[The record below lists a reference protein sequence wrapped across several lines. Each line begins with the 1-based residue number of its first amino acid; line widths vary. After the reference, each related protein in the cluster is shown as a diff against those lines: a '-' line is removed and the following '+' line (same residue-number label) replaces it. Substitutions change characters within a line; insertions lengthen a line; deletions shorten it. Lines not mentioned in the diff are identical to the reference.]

1 MPTGN
6 WRLAQIPE
14 VQGALASVDP
24 QDGAI
29 VALTGGFDFD
39 LSNYNR
45 ATQAKR
51 QPGSAFK
58 PFVYSAALA
67 NGFTPATIVNDSPPD
82 VGYQAEL
89 ERVWKPEN
97 FGGKYFGLVSMR
109 FALQES
115 LNAVSIR
122 MTKEIGVPTVAEHVR
137 RFGFDDDAV
146 PNNLSLA
153 LGAGGVAP
161 LDLVTGYATFANG
174 GYRVQNYVIDRIAD
188 ANGEVLYDAN
198 PAFACPDCGK
208 PRGERNPA
216 RRARRRR
223 S

>member
-1 MPTGN
+1 MFFAGHGEQSIGFDAMEWAAPFVNDDTVGAKPTTVSDVLSPGDIVRFRRDAMGN

-39 LSNYNR
+39 LSKYNR

-137 RFGFDDDAV
+137 RFGFD
-146 PNNLSLA
+146 
-153 LGAGGVAP
+153 
-161 LDLVTGYATFANG
+161 
-174 GYRVQNYVIDRIAD
+174 
-188 ANGEVLYDAN
+188 E
-198 PAFACPDCGK
+198 
-208 PRGERNPA
+208 PRCRTTSRSRSA
-216 RRARRRR
+216 RAASPR
-223 S
+223 STS